1 MPVSDD
7 GTAYD
12 IRGSGEN
19 LLMINGIG
27 AARDSW
33 ALQIDDLAAKFRCIT
48 FDNRGVGD
56 SEISAGPYTT
66 RQLADDAA
74 RLMKTLGIG
83 RAHVMGVSMGGAI
96 AQELAINHPERVD
109 RLAIVCSWEACDN
122 YLERCFR
129 IMRDMALSEGPKGPE
144 WLNTVQRFL
153 SLIGFAREDFADSYE
168 TIAALEAAVRAAA
181 ADGRGQRYEAFVAQA
196 DACLSHDTRKRIAT
210 IKAPTLILAGDLD
223 SFTPLPLSEAL
234 ARDIPG
240 AVFEIMHGCGHV
252 MFYEKPADFNGR
264 IIRFLSARGTS
275 I

>member
-1 MPVSDD
+1 MPVTDD

-12 IRGSGEN
+12 IRGEGEN
-19 LLMINGIG
+19 LLLINGIG
-27 AARDSW
+27 AARESW
-33 ALQIDDLAAKFRCIT
+33 ALQIGDLAAKFRCVT

-74 RLMKTLGIG
+74 RLMRTLKID

-96 AQELAINHPERVD
+96 AQELAINHPELVD

-122 YLERCFR
+122 YLRRCFSV
-129 IMRDMALSEGPKGPE
+129 MREMALSEGPKGPE
-144 WLNTVQRFL
+144 WVNSVQRFL
-153 SLIGFAREDFADSYE
+153 SLIGFAREDFADSYKMI
-168 TIAALEAAVRAAA
+168 TDLEEAVRAAV
-181 ADGRGQRYEAFVAQA
+181 ADGRGQRFEAFVAQA
-196 DACLSHDTRKRIAT
+196 DACLSHDTRGRVQA

-240 AVFEIMHGCGHV
+240 ATFEIMHGCGHV
-252 MFYEKPADFNGR
+252 MFYERPTDFNAR
-264 IIRFLSARGTS
+264 IVKFLNAKGA
-275 I
+275 